1 MFNDTEKEV
10 QQILHV
16 SSSSH
21 LSIVSYGVDV
31 ALSPKT
37 FVPVWVVLGMS
48 MEVLRTRAR

>member
-21 LSIVSYGVDV
+21 LSIVSYVDV

-37 FVPVWVVLGMS
+37 FVPVWVVLSMS
-48 MEVLRTRAR
+48 MEVLRTRVH